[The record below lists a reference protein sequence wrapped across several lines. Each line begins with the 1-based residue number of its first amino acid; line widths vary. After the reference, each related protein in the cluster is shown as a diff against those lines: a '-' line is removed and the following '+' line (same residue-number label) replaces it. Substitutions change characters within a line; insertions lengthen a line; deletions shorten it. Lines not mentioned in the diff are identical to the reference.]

1 MSDGNGND
9 INLRH
14 RERMRKRKAA
24 RDRMMATKTEE
35 RGLLI
40 VHTGKGKGKS
50 TAAWGMALRCVG
62 HGFRIGVVQFI
73 KGRDTI
79 GEMKVFTGFPD
90 LVTWKVMGEGFTWE
104 TQDRERDIEM
114 ARAAWQASKELMND
128 PGIRLVVLDE
138 LNIALRYGYLDLE
151 DVLDALAARRED
163 LHVVVTGRNAAPG
176 LIELADLVTEMTL
189 VKHPFR
195 DGVRSQPGIEF

>member
-1 MSDGNGND
+1 MTDGTDD

-14 RERMRKRKAA
+14 RDRMKKRKAA
-24 RDRMMATKTEE
+24 RDRIMATKTED
-35 RGLLI
+35 RGLVI

-50 TAAWGMALRCVG
+50 TAAWGMALRCLG
-62 HGFRIGVVQFI
+62 HGYRVGVVQFI

-79 GEMKVFTGFPD
+79 GEMKVFTGFPEQ
-90 LVTWKVMGEGFTWE
+90 VTWKVMGEGFTWV

-114 ARAAWQASKELMND
+114 AQAAWQASRELMAD

-138 LNIALRYGYLDLE
+138 LNIAIRYGYVDLD
-151 DVLDALAARRED
+151 DVLDTLANKRGD
-163 LHVVVTGRNAAPG
+163 LHVVITGRNAADE

-195 DGVRSQPGIEF
+195 EGVRSQPGIEF